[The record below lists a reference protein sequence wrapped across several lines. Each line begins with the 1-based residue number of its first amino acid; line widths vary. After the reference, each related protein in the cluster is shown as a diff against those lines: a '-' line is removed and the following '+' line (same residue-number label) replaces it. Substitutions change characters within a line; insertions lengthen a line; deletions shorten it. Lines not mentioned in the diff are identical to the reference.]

1 MTKQFGFK
9 VETLDLKPFGSMN
22 RTIGSFYRMIC
33 LTKDIERL
41 KSRGKDPLPSQIL
54 TASTAR
60 SLFQE
65 IMTLLNVLTVA
76 LGPAAQYSPS
86 GAL

>member
-1 MTKQFGFK
+1 
-9 VETLDLKPFGSMN
+9 
-22 RTIGSFYRMIC
+22 MIC
-33 LTKDIERL
+33 LTKDIERV
-41 KSRGKDPLPSQIL
+41 KSRGKDPLLPSQIL